1 METASNADDIAPR
14 SPSTTQKHTRS
25 QSSKNTILPHSSKI
39 GNQQHV
45 RPISLQSPQKPSFR
59 RVCQSAAATLTRSLV
74 RFTWFRRRTWWW
86 WWWGWCG
93 GTSGQHYNCI
103 AEPIVFAQFHQ
114 LDHSL
119 FAFVL
124 QYHFGHIVIE
134 STDLYTKFNNIYCSN
149 IRIE

>member
-1 METASNADDIAPR
+1 VEVFLWWCFCVGVVMF
-14 SPSTTQKHTRS
+14 
-25 QSSKNTILPHSSKI
+25 LWWCFC
-39 GNQQHV
+39 GGV
-45 RPISLQSPQKPSFR
+45 F
-59 RVCQSAAATLTRSLV
+59 VLV
-74 RFTWFRRRTWWW
+74 WWCFCGGVFGVVFLW
-86 WWWGWCG
+86 WCFCVGVVMFLCWCGDVFVVVFLWWCSCG